1 MKRVAVKIQVPKKAL
16 LVRAALSPI
25 GKFLIATFVIVFTV
39 ALGISTYY
47 YAKYSRMIDAKLRAG
62 AFANT
67 SMLYAGPH
75 SIAVGDESSPAEVAA
90 MLRNSGYTE
99 NKNSPMGYYI
109 VRSDAIDV

>member
-75 SIAVGDESSPAEVAA
+75 SIAVGDGEKGSQRGILLSRGDRP
-90 MLRNSGYTE
+90 RGD
-99 NKNSPMGYYI
+99 
-109 VRSDAIDV
+109 R